1 MLIWFVVCVLV
12 CGRFGLYCLWGCG
25 GSSGYG
31 WCSWCCSGCVWGDLL
46 DCVGQVIGYDQ
57 CVVWVQCDVDGMFV
71 SQFIV
76 VVEVGCNVD
85 WIVCWMIFVE
95 WYEYY
100 FVVDWWV
107 VVLVVVFVYEY
118 VVGEVCVYCW

>member
-1 MLIWFVVCVLV
+1 M
-12 CGRFGLYCLWGCG
+12 
-25 GSSGYG
+25 
-31 WCSWCCSGCVWGDLL
+31 
-46 DCVGQVIGYDQ
+46 
-57 CVVWVQCDVDGMFV
+57 
-71 SQFIV
+71 
-76 VVEVGCNVD
+76 EVGCNVD